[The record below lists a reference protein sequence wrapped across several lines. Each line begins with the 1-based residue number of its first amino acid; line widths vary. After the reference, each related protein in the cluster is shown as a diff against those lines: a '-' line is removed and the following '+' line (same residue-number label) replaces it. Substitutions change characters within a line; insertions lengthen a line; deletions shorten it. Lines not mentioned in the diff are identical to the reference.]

1 MKRSVILISFVCW
14 MVLSGPSF
22 AAAEKTPEA
31 LEKQYEAERN
41 PRKRAEIARELMDQR
56 LEELRATIGIGT
68 GTMLEES
75 SLILEKYRAA
85 LERLGPA
92 VREAAHTGTSKRT
105 EVHLRSHIRELENMK
120 ISVSTMERPFLE
132 KLLAPAIQLREEV
145 LYSIMH
151 PPKK

>member
-1 MKRSVILISFVCW
+1 MKRSVVLIGFVCW
-14 MVLSGPSF
+14 MVVSGPSF

-41 PRKRAEIARELMDQR
+41 PRERAEIARELMNQR
-56 LEELRATIGIGT
+56 LQELRATIGT

-75 SLILEKYRAA
+75 SLPLEKYRGA

-105 EVHLRSHIRELENMK
+105 EVHLRSHIRELENLK
-120 ISVSTMERPFLE
+120 INVSTMERPLLE

>member
-1 MKRSVILISFVCW
+1 MKRSVVLISFVWW
-14 MVLSGPSF
+14 MAVSGPSF

-41 PRKRAEIARELMDQR
+41 PRKRAEIARELMNQR
-56 LEELRATIGIGT
+56 LEELRATIGT

-92 VREAAHTGTSKRT
+92 VREAAHTGTSKST
-105 EVHLRSHIRELENMK
+105 EVHLRNHIRELENLK
-120 ISVSTMERPFLE
+120 ISVSMMERPFLE
-132 KLLAPAIQLREEV
+132 KLLAPAIELREEV

>member
-1 MKRSVILISFVCW
+1 MKRSVVLISFVWW
-14 MVLSGPSF
+14 MAVSGPSF

-31 LEKQYEAERN
+31 LEKQYETERN
-41 PRKRAEIARELMDQR
+41 PRKRAEIARELMNQR
-56 LEELRATIGIGT
+56 LEELRAAVGT
-68 GTMLEES
+68 GTMLEQS
-75 SLILEKYRAA
+75 SPSLEKYRAA

-105 EVHLRSHIRELENMK
+105 EVHLRSHIRELENLK
-120 ISVSTMERPFLE
+120 INVSTMERPFLE
-132 KLLAPAIQLREEV
+132 KLLAPAIELREEV